1 LCKRKATKRKRWAKK
16 IEIYEN
22 ISLKKFNSFK
32 IGGNCRRLVEFKQ
45 DDYIA
50 GYISDLYKNGEKFF
64 VLGNGSNILVPDE
77 GYDGTVL
84 HFGQD
89 YSQIKTS
96 RTDKNSLICGSGTK
110 LSAVCQRALE
120 AGLSGLEFAYGIP
133 GSVGGAVF
141 MNAGAYGGQMSDVVV
156 WVETLEREGGDKT
169 YFKDECNFGYRH
181 SVFMEQTQNRD
192 VICSVEIEL
201 TPKDPAEI
209 KALMDENLQK
219 RKTKQPLEYPSAG
232 SFFKRPA
239 PVDGVPIYAAA
250 LIEECG
256 LKGASVGDAQVSE
269 KHCGFIVNKGNA
281 TFKDIMALSEIVKKT
296 VFEQKG
302 FLLEIEPEILK

>member
-1 LCKRKATKRKRWAKK
+1 M
-16 IEIYEN
+16 EIFEN
-22 ISLKKFNSFK
+22 VSLKKFNSFK
-32 IGGNCRRLVEFKQ
+32 IGGNCRRLVEFKH

-50 GYISDLYKNGEKFF
+50 GYISNLYKNGEKFF

-77 GYDGTVL
+77 GYDGTVI

-89 YSQIKTS
+89 YAQITPSQ
-96 RTDKNSLICGSGTK
+96 TDKNSLICDSGTK
-110 LSAVCQRALE
+110 LSALCQRALE
-120 AGLSGLEFAYGIP
+120 LGLSGLEFAYGIP

-181 SVFMEQTQNRD
+181 SIFMENKE
-192 VICSVEIEL
+192 VICSVEINL
-201 TPKDPAEI
+201 TPKDPKEI
-209 KALMDENLQK
+209 KALMDENLLK

-239 PVDGVPIYAAA
+239 PVDGVPVYAAA

-269 KHCGFIVNKGNA
+269 KHSGFIVNKGNA
-281 TFKDIMALSEIVKKT
+281 TFKDIMELADIVKKT
-296 VFEQKG
+296 VFEKTG
-302 FLLEIEPEILK
+302 FLLEIEPEILN